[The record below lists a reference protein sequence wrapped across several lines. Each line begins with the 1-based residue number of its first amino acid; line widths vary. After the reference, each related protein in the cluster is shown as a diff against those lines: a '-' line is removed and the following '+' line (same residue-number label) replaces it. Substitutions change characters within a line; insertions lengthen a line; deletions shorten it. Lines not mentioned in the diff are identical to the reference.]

1 MTNQGL
7 EDESAPI
14 MREFKVHC
22 VVEFFLLGVRVN
34 FSRIIGSGDSCGMF
48 CFITSQCF

>member
-22 VVEFFLLGVRVN
+22 VVAFSLLGVRVN
-34 FSRIIGSGDSCGMF
+34 FSRIIGSGDSCGVLRF
-48 CFITSQCF
+48 TTSQRF